1 MGRKPT
7 SSQSGRQ
14 SPPRWADRLLE
25 WFVAPHLLEY
35 VQGDLHE
42 TFHKQVIEIGPT
54 RARRAYIRAV
64 LHCLTPFFAKR
75 QTAEPSRTIEH
86 KYPKP
91 MLSAMLSNYLTIA
104 FRNLWRHKAFT
115 AINIVGLAI
124 GLATCLLIVLFVL
137 HELSYDRY
145 HTHADRLYRVTL
157 YGRMDA
163 KDINLAYA
171 YGPTGQ
177 TLLQECPGVEAVTR
191 LRREGAFLVKHGE
204 NIVKEENVA
213 FVDSNFFSVFNFPM
227 LKGNQARALVE
238 PNTLVLTET
247 IARKYFGQTDP
258 IGKTLSMGNLGL
270 FRITGVCEDVPS
282 NTHFHYDMFGS
293 LQSVK
298 TGNKW
303 LASGAYTYVRL
314 REGYSIQQVEGI
326 SRGFVSKYMAS
337 EINEF
342 FGMTLSEFLK
352 KGNGFGFVF
361 QPITSIHLQSNLDDE
376 LAPNSDIKYV
386 YIFSV
391 IALFILLL
399 ACINFMNLSTVGS
412 AGRSKEVGIRKVLG
426 SVRKQLVSQFL
437 TESVLLTFLALGLAL
452 GLVLFLL
459 PSFNAL
465 AGKQFTL
472 GAILN
477 GKMLVGV
484 VIACLV
490 IGLLAGS
497 YPAFVLSSF
506 KPITVLNGRMQV
518 SLRSGWLRNALVTVQ
533 FVVSIGMIIATI
545 VANQQLRF
553 MQNKKVGFD
562 KEQVLVL
569 HDTQVLGPKLN
580 AFKDDLAKLASV
592 IQVSK
597 AGFLPAGSSSQS
609 VDGIQIQDGAR
620 SGVYRT
626 KSYYVDDDY
635 LSTLGIRL
643 AQGRNFSKAYPADKS
658 AVLLNEAAVREY
670 GFKNSPIGK
679 QLSTV
684 GDGTEGSKQTYTVI
698 GVVKDFHFESMHQRI
713 APLLLFYGG
722 DNGQLALRIRTDDIP
737 SLLSTIEQRWKA
749 ETANPFAYS
758 FLNERFN
765 TMYQSDQ
772 RIGQLV
778 SIFAGLAVM
787 IACLGLFG
795 LAAFTT
801 HQRTKEIGV
810 RKVLGAS
817 IVSII
822 TLLLTNYLKLIFV
835 ALLIASPIAGYVM
848 SQWLRD
854 FAYRIEVEWWFFAL
868 AGGLAILVAV
878 LTVSYQAI
886 KAALM
891 NPVKSLRTE

>member
-1 MGRKPT
+1 M
-7 SSQSGRQ
+7 
-14 SPPRWADRLLE
+14 E

-42 TFHKQVIEIGPT
+42 TFHKQVAQIGLA
-54 RARRAYIRAV
+54 RARRAYIWGV
-64 LHCLTPFFAKR
+64 LNCLTPFFAKR
-75 QTAEPSRTIEH
+75 QSPSPSRTHYNE
-86 KYPKP
+86 YPKP
-91 MLSAMLSNYLTIA
+91 LLTDMLSNYLTIA

-115 AINIVGLAI
+115 AINIVGLAV
-124 GLATCLLIVLFVL
+124 GLATCLLIVLFVV

-145 HTHADRLYRVTL
+145 HNHADRLYRMTL
-157 YGRMDA
+157 YGRMDD
-163 KDINLAYA
+163 KDIKLAYA
-171 YGPTGQ
+171 CGPAGQ
-177 TLLQECPGVEAVTR
+177 ALLRDCPGVEAVTR
-191 LRREGAFLVKHGE
+191 MRREGAFLVKHG
-204 NIVKEENVA
+204 NTIIKEGNVA
-213 FVDSNFFSVFNFPM
+213 FVDSNFFSVFNLPM
-227 LKGNQARALVE
+227 LKGHRASTLTE

-258 IGKTLSMGNLGL
+258 IGKTLSMGNLGV

-298 TGNKW
+298 TGPKW

-314 REGYSIQQVEGI
+314 REGYSIQQVEAI

-337 EINEF
+337 EIKEF
-342 FGMTLSEFLK
+342 FGMTLSEFLQ
-352 KGNGFGFVF
+352 KGNQFGFIF
-361 QPITSIHLQSNLDDE
+361 QPITSIHLHSNLDDE
-376 LAPNSDIKYV
+376 LEANSDIKYV

-426 SVRKQLVSQFL
+426 SIRKQLVSQFL
-437 TESVLLTFLALGLAL
+437 SESVLLTFLALVLAM
-452 GLVLFLL
+452 GLVLLLL
-459 PSFNAL
+459 PGFNEL

-472 GAILN
+472 GAIAN
-477 GKMLVGV
+477 VKMLGGAVL
-484 VIACLV
+484 ACLV

-518 SLRSGWLRNALVTVQ
+518 SLRSGWLRNALVILQ
-533 FVVSIGMIIATI
+533 FVVSIAMIIATI

-569 HDTQVLGPKLN
+569 HDTQVLGPKIN
-580 AFKDDLAKLASV
+580 AFKDELAKLSSV
-592 IQVSK
+592 VQVSK

-609 VDGIQIQDGAR
+609 VDGIQIQDGTR
-620 SGVYRT
+620 SGTYRT
-626 KSYYVDDDY
+626 KSYFVDDDY

-643 AQGRNFSKAYPADKS
+643 AQGRNFSKAYPSDKS

-670 GFKNSPIGK
+670 GFKSSPIGK

-684 GDGTEGSKQTYTVI
+684 GDGTEGSKRTYTVI

-737 SLLSTIEQRWKA
+737 SLLSTVEQRWKA
-749 ETANPFAYS
+749 ETDNPFAYS

-765 TMYQSDQ
+765 TMYQADQ

-778 SIFAGLAVM
+778 SIFAGLAVF

-817 IVSII
+817 VTSIV
-822 TLLLTNYLKLIFV
+822 TLLLTNYLKLILL

-854 FAYRIEVEWWFFAL
+854 FAYKIEVEWWFFAL
-868 AGGLAILVAV
+868 AGGLAIAVAV

-886 KAALM
+886 KAALV